1 MLTVT
6 RVETIYIDAEE
17 VRCKEQTLTRLIVSA
32 AHRKFRNQRALLNSP
47 ATVENLPKDHLASD
61 RDSE

>member
-1 MLTVT
+1 MMTVT
-6 RVETIYIDAEE
+6 RIETIRINAEE
-17 VRCKEQTLTRLIVSA
+17 VRCKELTLTRLIVAA
-32 AHRKFRNQRALLNSP
+32 AHRKFKNKKALLCSP